1 MAPQKAL
8 IKKTKKPQNLIY
20 KIKGIFALT
29 FLSIFLFA
37 PAESYG
43 QLFNKEDSFIENSGD
58 AALVALPLSALATT
72 FIVKDKQGSWQF
84 TKSFLLNQAVT
95 FTAKALINKERP
107 LQGGDYAFPSGHTST
122 VFQSASFF
130 HRRYGFKYAI
140 PAYVFA
146 GFTGYSRMNA
156 QRHDGWDVL
165 AGAIVG
171 IGSTYFFTTPYQEE
185 RIELTFSSQDNN
197 YLIGFRYTF

>member
-1 MAPQKAL
+1 MTSHQAL
-8 IKKTKKPQNLIY
+8 KKKKNTKRIFIY
-20 KIKGIFALT
+20 HTKRIFLLT
-29 FLSIFLFA
+29 FLTIFLLA
-37 PAESYG
+37 PADTYG
-43 QLFNKEDSFIENSGD
+43 QLFSKEDSFIENSGD

-72 FIVKDKQGSWQF
+72 LIIKDKQGSWQF
-84 TKSFLLNQAVT
+84 TKSFFLNQAVT

-140 PAYVFA
+140 PANVLA

-171 IGSTYFFTTPYQEE
+171 IGSTYFFTTPYQKE
-185 RIELTFSSQDNN
+185 RMELSFSSRDNT
-197 YLIGFRYTF
+197 YLLGFKYTF